1 MPAEST
7 IHLKLFASLQKFMP
21 PNADRYQIESGTT
34 VGDLLAQLDI
44 PEGQIKLIF
53 IDGVK
58 VERTRVLGGGERV
71 GIFPP
76 VGGG

>member
-21 PNADRYQIESGTT
+21 PTADRYKIESGIT
-34 VGDLLAQLDI
+34 VGDLLAQLDV
-44 PEGQIKLIF
+44 PQDKIKLIF

-58 VERTRVLGGGERV
+58 AELTAILSGGERV